1 MKNLNMN
8 KSILKLLLIISTAT
22 SLPSSEFITL
32 GTGEENGT
40 YYPVGL
46 SMCKFINKQQKDIK
60 CSVESTYG
68 AIYNINAVLND
79 EFNFGISQ
87 SDTIYHA
94 INNEMNFK
102 NIDTKNLRSVIA
114 IYPELL
120 TFIVNQ
126 KSNINTIEDIK
137 GKRINIGS
145 PYSGSELSTLDVL
158 EKFNI
163 KKTDL
168 ALASSLNAMD
178 TADAL
183 RDNRIDGYFF
193 MVGHPTKNIKDAIES
208 LAITIIPITG
218 KKVDQL
224 VQEKSYFTKSFIDA
238 DLYDE
243 IDTSIDTIGTKSVII
258 SSSDV
263 SDELVYNFVKIIIEN
278 FEEFKKTHGV
288 YKNLTKESLF
298 EGITAPQH
306 KGVLQ
311 YLEEN
316 KLILSD

>member
-1 MKNLNMN
+1 MN
-8 KSILKLLLIISTAT
+8 KSILKLLLMISTTT
-22 SLPSSEFITL
+22 SLFSSDFITL

-46 SMCKFINKQQKDIK
+46 SMCKFINQQQKKIK

-68 AIYNINAVLND
+68 AIYNINAVLNQ
-79 EFNFGISQ
+79 EFNFAISQ

-94 INNEMNFK
+94 IHNEMNFK
-102 NIDTKNLRSVIA
+102 DTNTKRLRSIIA
-114 IYPELL
+114 VYPELL

-126 KSNINTIEDIK
+126 KSNIDTIEDIK
-137 GKRINIGS
+137 GKRINTGS
-145 PYSGSELSTLDVL
+145 SYSGSELSTLEVL
-158 EKFNI
+158 KKFNI

-168 ALASSLNAMD
+168 ALSSSLNATD

-208 LAITIIPITG
+208 LAISIIPING
-218 KKVDQL
+218 KEIDELIK
-224 VQEKSYFTKSFIDA
+224 EKSYFTKSFIDA

-243 IDTSIDTIGTKSVII
+243 INTSIDTIGTKSVII

-263 SDELVYNFVKIIIEN
+263 SDELVYNFVKIIMEN
-278 FEEFKKTHGV
+278 FDEFKKSHGV
-288 YKNLTKESLF
+288 FKNLTKESLF
-298 EGITAPQH
+298 EGLLAPQH
-306 KGVLQ
+306 NGVLQ
-311 YLEEN
+311 YLEE
-316 KLILSD
+316 KKSIAHSLK